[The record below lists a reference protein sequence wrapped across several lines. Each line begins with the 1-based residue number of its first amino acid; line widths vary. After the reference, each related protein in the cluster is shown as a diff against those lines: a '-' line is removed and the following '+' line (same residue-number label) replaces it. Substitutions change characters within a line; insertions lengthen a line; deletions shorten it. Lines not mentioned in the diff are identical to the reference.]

1 MTNTNDCQNR
11 HETIAAL
18 VLGELEVQAADE
30 IKKHIDT
37 CEQCRLL
44 YQALTEEE
52 ETVQSAFKAIDDRS
66 KEVGASLIAQL
77 DRSSRKSYSEPTIL
91 HKLRVSRTPKRMA
104 ELAAAAVIVIGAFIG
119 IYQFGGSTVA
129 WADVAERFRSVPFF
143 SASIYI
149 KDDVLAEPR
158 QFELWMGQ
166 QGRARVRVGS
176 QVIFSR
182 AGEII
187 KAFDLKKRREAEPDR
202 QAVELLRM
210 LGTIEEYS
218 LETVIRSISG
228 GKLIDVTP
236 LVNADAVISEDMVVF
251 DALSESSPEWLRVS
265 ALRESRLP
273 VGIRM
278 WDPRDG
284 ACVDVFITYSRQQ
297 PELFFDA
304 QAFSTKLTDRD
315 NTWTNLAY
323 MFLKDPGGQVF
334 TPKDLLERESGSGLS
349 GVKGN

>member
-1 MTNTNDCQNR
+1 MSKTDDCQNR
-11 HETIAAL
+11 RKIIAAL
-18 VLGELEVQAADE
+18 VLGELEAHAADE
-30 IKKHIDT
+30 IKKHIDV
-37 CEQCRLL
+37 CRDCRLL

-77 DRSSRKSYSEPTIL
+77 DRSSRKSYSEPTV
-91 HKLRVSRTPKRMA
+91 LRKFWAGSRTPKRMA

-129 WADVAERFRSVPFF
+129 WADVADRFRSVPFF

-149 KDDVLAEPR
+149 KDDVMAEPR

-182 AGEII
+182 GGEIT

-218 LETVIRSISG
+218 LEAVIRSISG
-228 GKLIDVTP
+228 GKLVDVTP

-251 DALSESSPEWLRVS
+251 DALSETSEEWLRVY

-304 QAFSTKLTDRD
+304 QAFSTKLADRD

-323 MFLKDPGGQVF
+323 MFLKDPGGR
-334 TPKDLLERESGSGLS
+334 TIIHKNP
-349 GVKGN
+349 